1 MPPKRIQ
8 SIDKSLLYNR
18 YVLYFVF
25 IVAVGNLLALFAI
38 GDMNSAVVFVIVGF
52 LTSFFSKNMVV
63 ILCVCMAVTNI
74 LKYGA
79 ARYSEGFK
87 EEDDE
92 NKEAYTEEEEGTN
105 EEPEKEENGGKK
117 KQKTENM
124 ESSENIDKIVAKY
137 SAKADAKKAIAE

>member
-25 IVAVGNLLALFAI
+25 IVAVGNLLALFTI
-38 GDMNSAVVFVIVGF
+38 GDMNSAVVFVIVGV

-74 LKYGA
+74 LKYGVT
-79 ARYSEGFK
+79 RYSEGFK

-92 NKEAYTEEEEGTN
+92 KKKGEEEEEEKE
-105 EEPEKEENGGKK
+105 EEPEKEEKGEKK

-124 ESSENIDKIVAKY
+124 ESPENIDKIVAKY
-137 SAKADAKKAIAE
+137 SAKADAKKAVAK